1 MIHGLSKHTQGAG
14 GAVDYFLDDQ
24 YFDQPEGQDPET
36 GEQAPGEWRERDPKP
51 VVLEGD
57 PAQIVALCD
66 SLSFKNKYTSA
77 VLSFSPAETAW
88 VNANPGMKES
98 IIEDLRQFAYAGVK
112 SEDCKPL
119 LVVQHEHTGR
129 LELHYLIPR
138 VSLDSG
144 KYFNPYPP
152 NYDGR
157 QGRGTND
164 VYKKQNDT
172 FTDYMCSK
180 YGLQNPRDPS
190 IAREVKINKYDSNKV
205 DKKAINDAVGKL
217 IDSGGI
223 KSREDIISFL
233 EKAGGTITRKGTDYI
248 SVKFDGNQKAMRLKG
263 EYYGERSYSEIR
275 ERIERTAER
284 INRPFEEIEQEY
296 NETLSER
303 ASEVESRH
311 GLKGLAAD
319 RAEDFDLKSTAE
331 LRDYGDELKATKDSL
346 GDYDESR
353 NSVNTFIVDNPSLVH
368 AADAASGTDCAIEGG
383 VDSSLV
389 GPIQTG
395 DPIID
400 RMLREFHKMLVRQV
414 AEELQRSKKR
424 WQIDPEQEKRLKEI
438 REWIT
443 KLFAGLSLGRNFFS
457 GSAKPMAPR
466 EIAQVRQMIV
476 HERRD
481 LERELR
487 AVATV
492 IKQRERVEPLR
503 EILGKP
509 GGHADPVVDAKPTDI
524 EAGSSAGL
532 QTSTADI
539 DELMGL
545 KRGKDGKL
553 LKPKKLG
560 DDDGSDGTTY
570 G

>member
-1 MIHGLSKHTQGAG
+1 
-14 GAVDYFLDDQ
+14 
-24 YFDQPEGQDPET
+24 
-36 GEQAPGEWRERDPKP
+36 
-51 VVLEGD
+51 
-57 PAQIVALCD
+57 
-66 SLSFKNKYTSA
+66 
-77 VLSFSPAETAW
+77 
-88 VNANPGMKES
+88 
-98 IIEDLRQFAYAGVK
+98 
-112 SEDCKPL
+112 
-119 LVVQHEHTGR
+119 
-129 LELHYLIPR
+129 
-138 VSLDSG
+138 
-144 KYFNPYPP
+144 
-152 NYDGR
+152 
-157 QGRGTND
+157 
-164 VYKKQNDT
+164 
-172 FTDYMCSK
+172 
-180 YGLQNPRDPS
+180 
-190 IAREVKINKYDSNKV
+190 
-205 DKKAINDAVGKL
+205 
-217 IDSGGI
+217 
-223 KSREDIISFL
+223 
-233 EKAGGTITRKGTDYI
+233 
-248 SVKFDGNQKAMRLKG
+248 
-263 EYYGERSYSEIR
+263 
-275 ERIERTAER
+275 
-284 INRPFEEIEQEY
+284 
-296 NETLSER
+296 
-303 ASEVESRH
+303 
-311 GLKGLAAD
+311 
-319 RAEDFDLKSTAE
+319 
-331 LRDYGDELKATKDSL
+331 
-346 GDYDESR
+346 
-353 NSVNTFIVDNPSLVH
+353 
-368 AADAASGTDCAIEGG
+368 
-383 VDSSLV
+383 
-389 GPIQTG
+389 
-395 DPIID
+395 
-400 RMLREFHKMLVRQV
+400 MLREFHKMLVRQV